1 MKLTSDSRNALAR
14 GQQLYRHALLEL
26 LAVTWALGCDRPLAS
41 RRANL
46 TREALYR
53 RYRIARDALLVPL
66 APPMGFRGS
75 TDVLVVLALSGR
87 RLLRVGAFVARQLL
101 VQRIAS

>member
-1 MKLTSDSRNALAR
+1 VEIVPKTGFCCVFEAAGKTKPPGAMPGDSSCII
-14 GQQLYRHALLEL
+14 G
-26 LAVTWALGCDRPLAS
+26 D
-41 RRANL
+41 
-46 TREALYR
+46 
-53 RYRIARDALLVPL
+53 
-66 APPMGFRGS
+66 PMGFRGS